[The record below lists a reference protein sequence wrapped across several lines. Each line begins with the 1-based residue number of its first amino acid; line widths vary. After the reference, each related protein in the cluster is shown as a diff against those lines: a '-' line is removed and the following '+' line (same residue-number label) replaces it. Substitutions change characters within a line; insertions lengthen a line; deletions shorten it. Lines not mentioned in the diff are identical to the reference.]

1 VHVYI
6 ELFGVIALSK
16 VDLVDSKLILEPSSI
31 YTSSE
36 VNKLCGI
43 VSENTGFDIR
53 RVLPMK
59 LATNEPDRSKVVE
72 CLVMNVLAGAV
83 QQVCSSYLYHH
94 RTIPLPRVE
103 YQYSLLI

>member
-16 VDLVDSKLILEPSSI
+16 ADLPSSI

-59 LATNEPDRSKVVE
+59 LATSEPDRSKVVE

-83 QQVCSSYLYHH
+83 QQVCSSYLYS
-94 RTIPLPRVE
+94 IAPR
-103 YQYSLLI
+103 